1 MSKEDELMSFL
12 YERVFDSILNSQQ
25 VSENI
30 KSGVRLTVS
39 RMERLDAEGMIQYY
53 WSSLS
58 SENSIAFSKKLKA
71 LNLPR
76 FEDVLEDF
84 RDKFNDRWL
93 KAK

>member
-1 MSKEDELMSFL
+1 MPKEYELMSFL
-12 YERVFDSILNSQQ
+12 HERVFDSILNSQQ
-25 VSENI
+25 VPENI

-39 RMERLDAEGMIQYY
+39 RMERLSAEKMVQYY

-58 SENSIAFSKKLKA
+58 SENAIAFSKKLKA

-84 RDKFNDRWL
+84 RKLNN
-93 KAK
+93 KIN